1 MAASKECT
9 ILFNHK
15 NSLLSPSTVGLP
27 MDFFQVVV
35 SHDYDRKIM
44 PEYEV
49 KIDTYW
55 QERLK
60 INPSMY
66 NGSKFR
72 FNSLTEQENYIKLEF
87 GLTCYKDFQCT
98 NMQSKENVEMLK
110 EYGLHNY
117 GDVYACMA
125 NPTFS
130 TVIVESSDNYAVLFR
145 RSNMVGEAA
154 GMVDFPG
161 GHMEPNEV
169 DEHELLENMS
179 GNDVV
184 KEFYYSA
191 LREVRDEVNLPES
204 SLSWPSLLGI
214 LRNNEI
220 GGKPGACF
228 YIRCSLTSEEID
240 QLYQKGGPESY
251 ESTEVILI
259 KMKDIYDENSSKFTE
274 LSKNMAVSALAA
286 YQLFKLYYKE
296 RT

>member
-1 MAASKECT
+1 MAVSKECT

-15 NSLLSPSTVGLP
+15 KSLLSPSTVGLP

-110 EYGLHNY
+110 EYGLQNY

-161 GHMEPNEV
+161 GHMEPNV
-169 DEHELLENMS
+169 
-179 GNDVV
+179 
-184 KEFYYSA
+184 
-191 LREVRDEVNLPES
+191 
-204 SLSWPSLLGI
+204 
-214 LRNNEI
+214 
-220 GGKPGACF
+220 
-228 YIRCSLTSEEID
+228 
-240 QLYQKGGPESY
+240 
-251 ESTEVILI
+251 
-259 KMKDIYDENSSKFTE
+259 SSKNFSSTSSVKKSTFH
-274 LSKNMAVSALAA
+274 LDCMIVG
-286 YQLFKLYYKE
+286 LFK
-296 RT
+296 